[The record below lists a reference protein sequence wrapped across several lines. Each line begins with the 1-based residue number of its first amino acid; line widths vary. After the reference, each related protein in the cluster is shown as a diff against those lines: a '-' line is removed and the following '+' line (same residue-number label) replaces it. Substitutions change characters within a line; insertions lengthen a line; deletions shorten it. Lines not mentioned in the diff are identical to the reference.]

1 MNDDPTDLTITNVG
15 DVTWLCIR
23 LYDGKSGEPIA
34 DFVLNKSGHG
44 TDSPLAI
51 S

>member
-1 MNDDPTDLTITNVG
+1 MNDDPTDLTLTNVG
-15 DVTWLCIR
+15 EVKWHYIR
-23 LYDGKSGEPIA
+23 LYDGKGGEPIA